1 MGKGSA
7 KKEEAFQ
14 NELLI
19 EFSFIYRH
27 ARARTR
33 THTHACASVRHS
45 QPEGDCILCG
55 LRRVK
60 KDNLFTLNSIY
71 LLVGKCVYVSVYL
84 LLFGFPREPESAD
97 FRRKLTHLTGL
108 EK

>member
-1 MGKGSA
+1 MCKGSA

-19 EFSFIYRH
+19 KFSFIH
-27 ARARTR
+27 TQTRAR
-33 THTHACASVRHS
+33 VGHS
-45 QPEGDCILCG
+45 QPGVDCIWCG
-55 LRRVK
+55 LHRVK
-60 KDNLFTLNSIY
+60 KDNLFALNSIY
-71 LLVGKCVYVSVYL
+71 LVDAKCVYISVYL
-84 LLFGFPREPESAD
+84 LLFGFPRKPESAD

>member
-7 KKEEAFQ
+7 KKEEAFW

-19 EFSFIYRH
+19 KFSFTHIH
-27 ARARTR
+27 
-33 THTHACASVRHS
+33 THTHATHTRARVKHS
-45 QPEGDCILCG
+45 QPEGDSILCS
-55 LRRVK
+55 LHRVK
-60 KDNLFTLNSIY
+60 KDNLFALNSIY
-71 LLVGKCVYVSVYL
+71 LVVGKCVYVSMYL